1 MLTSPTLQT
10 ISRLIRMPERK
21 SRVVALL
28 LATLGGAA
36 FLSACGGSINSPS
49 AQPTTPTVAQ
59 LTATCAALTGQV
71 LGGVTVT
78 SATRIEAVTNVTT
91 AGICKVSGTR
101 APYLDIEVDVPDNW
115 SGRYWQNG
123 GGGFDGTIP
132 SAFTTTN
139 NAVSAVSPP
148 LAKWAAVYAAS
159 NGGNRASVPSQA
171 APAVWATGTSDAK
184 LSATDYA
191 YQSVGTTLSFAKAV
205 INVFYKTPA
214 THRYF
219 NGCSNGGREGYI
231 AAQRWPND
239 FDGIVS
245 GCETEN
251 MATQTAFWLT
261 IGQRNAANSG
271 LTTAQYQGAY
281 AKAVAACDTE
291 DGAVDGYLANPAAC
305 KFDPAQ
311 LQCGLSGASTDPS
324 VCLSAAQVQTLKTY
338 QSPLTLSDGTILYS
352 GMNWSDYS
360 VFGSQYGALGGGF
373 ALLATGDASWL
384 TTARQATFDV
394 NTDYPSIQAGL
405 QSIGADHDLSAIASF
420 VASGKKIISWHDL
433 GDNLLS
439 PNDHARNDAKLTA
452 LIKGS
457 GVADPTTGTRL
468 FMVPGNSHGLGASLA
483 LPNSVDWTSAIIAWV
498 EQGTAPTQLTYTFT
512 TVTGT
517 QRSLPV
523 CQYPKAPHYS
533 GGADVNVAASWS
545 CV

>member
-1 MLTSPTLQT
+1 MMARLAFQMISQLTR
-10 ISRLIRMPERK
+10 ISERK
-21 SRVVALL
+21 RGVMSLL
-28 LATLGGAA
+28 FAGLSGAI
-36 FLSACGGSINSPS
+36 FLSACGGSTNNPS
-49 AQPTTPTVAQ
+49 AEPTTPTVAQ
-59 LTATCAALTGQV
+59 LSATCAALTGQV

-78 SATRIEAVTNVTT
+78 SATRIEAIANITT
-91 AGICKVSGTR
+91 AGICQVSGTR

-139 NAVSAVSPP
+139 NSITAVSPP

-159 NGGNRASVPSQA
+159 NGGNRANVPSQA
-171 APAVWATGTSDAK
+171 APTVWATGTSDAK

-191 YQSVGTTLSFAKAV
+191 YQSVGTTLGFAKAV
-205 INVFYKTPA
+205 INAFYKKPA
-214 THRYF
+214 IHRYF

-231 AAQRWPND
+231 AAQRWPKD
-239 FDGIVS
+239 FDGIVA

-261 IGQRNAANSG
+261 IGQRNAANTG

-281 AKAVAACDTE
+281 GKAVAACDSE
-291 DGAVDGYLANPAAC
+291 DGAADGYLANPAAC

-311 LQCGLSGASTDPS
+311 LQCGLSSASADPS

-338 QSPLTLSDGTILYS
+338 QSTVSLNDGTALYS

-394 NTDYPSIQAGL
+394 NTDFPAIQAGL

-420 VASGKKIISWHDL
+420 VASGNKLISWHDL

-439 PNDHARNDAKLTA
+439 PNDHARNDAKLTD
-452 LIKGS
+452 LIRGM
-457 GVADPTTGTRL
+457 GMADPTTGARL
-468 FMVPGNSHGLGASLA
+468 FMVPGNSHALGQSLA

-512 TVTGT
+512 TSASV

-523 CQYPKAPHYS
+523 CLYPKVAHYP
-533 GGADVNVAASWS
+533 GQGDVNAAASWS

>member
-1 MLTSPTLQT
+1 MFARLSARVFSPSVRRSKKGRGMMPLLIAALAETL
-10 ISRLIRMPERK
+10 
-21 SRVVALL
+21 
-28 LATLGGAA
+28 
-36 FLSACGGSINSPS
+36 FLSACGSSIDHPP
-49 AQPTTPTVAQ
+49 AQPASPTVAQ

-71 LGGVTVT
+71 LAGVTVT
-78 SATRIEAVTNVTT
+78 SATRIEAITNVTT

-132 SAFTTTN
+132 TAFTITN
-139 NAVSAVSPP
+139 NSITAVSPP

-159 NGGNRASVPSQA
+159 NGGNRASIPSEA
-171 APAVWATGTSDAK
+171 APAVWATGTSDAQ

-191 YQSVGTTLSFAKAV
+191 YQSVGTTLGFAKAV
-205 INVFYKTPA
+205 INAFYKTPA

-239 FDGIVS
+239 FDGVVA
-245 GCETEN
+245 GCETED

-261 IGQRNAANSG
+261 IGQRNATNTG

-291 DGAVDGYLANPAAC
+291 DGAADNYLANPAAC

-311 LQCGLSGASTDPS
+311 LQCGLSSASTDPS

-338 QSPLTLSDGTILYS
+338 QSTLTLSDGTVLYA

-360 VFGSQYGALGGGF
+360 AFGSQYGLLGGGF
-373 ALLATGDASWL
+373 ALIATGDPSWL

-394 NTDYPSIQAGL
+394 NTDYPALQAGL
-405 QSIGADHDLSAIASF
+405 QSTSADHDLSAIAKF
-420 VASGKKIISWHDL
+420 VASGKKLISWHDL

-452 LIKGS
+452 LIKNMGI
-457 GVADPTTGTRL
+457 ADPTTGTRL
-468 FMVPGNSHGLGASLA
+468 FMVPANSHGLGANLA

-512 TVTGT
+512 TSAST

-523 CQYPKAPHYS
+523 CLYPKAPHYS
-533 GGADVNVAASWS
+533 GGGDVNAAASWS